1 MSASKKKPSASAKLS
16 TIQPSGKRDDN
27 FFAQVY
33 DVVRQIPKGRVTS
46 YGAIAASL
54 GAKTSS
60 RLVGYAMNGAGII
73 KPKVPAHRV
82 VNRNGDLT
90 GMHHFSPQERMQQLL
105 EKEGVKVENNRVV
118 DFKKKFWDPREH
130 ADDAD

>member
-1 MSASKKKPSASAKLS
+1 MSASNKKPSPLTKLS
-16 TIQPSGKRDDN
+16 TVQPSGKRDDN
-27 FFAQVY
+27 FFQQVF

-54 GAKTSS
+54 GAKSSS
-60 RLVGYAMNGAGII
+60 RLVGYAMNGAGSI

-90 GMHHFSPQERMQQLL
+90 GMHHFSPPERMQQLL

-118 DFKKKFWDPREH
+118 DFKKKFWDPSEL
-130 ADDAD
+130 